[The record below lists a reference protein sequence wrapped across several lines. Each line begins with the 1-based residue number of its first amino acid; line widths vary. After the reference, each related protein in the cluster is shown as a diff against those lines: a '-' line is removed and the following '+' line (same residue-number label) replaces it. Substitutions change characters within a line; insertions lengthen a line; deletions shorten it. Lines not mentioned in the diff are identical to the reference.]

1 MTDNEDERR
10 EFSSVEE
17 ELEYWKDKAMEYR
30 QNLEE
35 VRNEFDDYQES
46 SRELEAELEAQL
58 EQAERKNKDLMSS
71 LQKTEEENEALKVK
85 LEAQQHESYVTIT
98 TLQEE
103 RAEQLALK
111 ENMQK
116 YIRELEQTN
125 DDLERGKRATVSS
138 LEDFEGKLNQ
148 AFERNAI
155 LENELDEKERLAVM
169 CQRLKDEVRDLHQ
182 EFSTRHKKPLDVP
195 SSPHA
200 APADGS
206 KSEPPAASSAPSAA
220 QSAGLAPGTP
230 QVIKVNTTPEGTPLH
245 TSFAGTQNFTP
256 STRVSALNMVGD
268 LLRKVGALESR
279 LASCRT
285 HISKDKESNRIPRT
299 VLTPSVRGK
308 IPARHN
314 AGDQQ
319 QTVPANLTKIT
330 V

>member
-230 QVIKVNTTPEGTPLH
+230 Q
-245 TSFAGTQNFTP
+245 NFTP